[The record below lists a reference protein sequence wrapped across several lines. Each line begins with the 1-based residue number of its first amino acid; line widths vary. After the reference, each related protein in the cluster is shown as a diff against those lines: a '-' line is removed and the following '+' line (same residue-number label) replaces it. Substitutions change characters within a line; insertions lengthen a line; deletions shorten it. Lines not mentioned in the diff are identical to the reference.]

1 MMKSGS
7 NRQIVPDVSGI
18 IEASED
24 QKKKRKMKMKGVK
37 RTEKGSTKY
46 DDLEIVMS
54 KTFEE

>member
-1 MMKSGS
+1 MMKSCS
-7 NRQIVPDVSGI
+7 NRQIVPDVRGI
-18 IEASED
+18 IQPSED
-24 QKKKRKMKMKGVK
+24 QKKKRKMKMKRVK

>member
-1 MMKSGS
+1 MENLDEVGKNAKSEM
-7 NRQIVPDVSGI
+7 I
-18 IEASED
+18 
-24 QKKKRKMKMKGVK
+24 QKKKQMIKIKRVK

>member
-1 MMKSGS
+1 MMKSCS
-7 NRQIVPDVSGI
+7 NRQIVPDVIGI
-18 IEASED
+18 IEARED
-24 QKKKRKMKMKGVK
+24 QKKKQMIKMKGVK